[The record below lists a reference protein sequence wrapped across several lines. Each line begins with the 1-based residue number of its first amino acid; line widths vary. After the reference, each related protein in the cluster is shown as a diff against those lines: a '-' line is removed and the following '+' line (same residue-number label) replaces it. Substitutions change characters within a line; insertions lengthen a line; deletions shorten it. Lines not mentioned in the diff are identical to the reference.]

1 MSSPRPGRPR
11 KNSALRDGNGTD
23 EQIADAAAELFST
36 QGFAGTSMNQIAR
49 AVGVGQN
56 SIYHHFGSKLGLL
69 EVLLFEGIRPGLA
82 IARALRDD
90 RDSTMEGIAGRL
102 YALAIADASVMA
114 EWRWNLGALLLLP
127 EVRRPELFEFQAQRR
142 ELRAHYV
149 AMSGALTER
158 TGIEDVGDQVLRLV
172 VSIINQRLD
181 DEVRSDTPRKLARSG
196 LRICG
201 WAEPMSKVEEY
212 GHDLLDALRELGVDV
227 PELARV
233 CSD

>member
-1 MSSPRPGRPR
+1 MRPGRPR

-23 EQIADAAAELFST
+23 EEIADAAAELFST
-36 QGFAGTSMNQIAR
+36 QGFAGTSMNQIAN

-82 IARALRDD
+82 IARELRDD
-90 RDSTMEGIAGRL
+90 TDSTTEGIAGRL
-102 YALAIADASVMA
+102 YALSIADASVMA
-114 EWRWNLGALLLLP
+114 NWRWNLGALLLLP
-127 EVRRPELFEFQAQRR
+127 EVRRSELSEFQAQRR

-149 AMSGALTER
+149 AMSGALTAR

-181 DEVRSDTPRKLARSG
+181 GEVGSDTPRRLARSG

-201 WAEPMSKVEEY
+201 WTESMVDIEVRA
-212 GHDLLDALRELGVDV
+212 HTLLDTLRERGIEV

-233 CSD
+233 RID